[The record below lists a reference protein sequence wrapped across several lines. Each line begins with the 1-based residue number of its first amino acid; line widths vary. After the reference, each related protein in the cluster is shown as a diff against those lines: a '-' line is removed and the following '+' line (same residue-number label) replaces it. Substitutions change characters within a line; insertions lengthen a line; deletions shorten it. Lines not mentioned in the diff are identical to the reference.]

1 MVYLGLPIKNGDFP
15 WQTVSH
21 NQRVTS
27 VFFFLRMKILGHIRN
42 QIQSTK
48 DMAEAAL
55 QPAPICRTVT
65 EHKTQNTYDTHAVK
79 SSRTYR
85 QGQCSIPSQRK
96 KNPRARNPKPQC
108 MKRRTNHLTAL

>member
-96 KNPRARNPKPQC
+96 KIHVLATRSPNV
-108 MKRRTNHLTAL
+108 